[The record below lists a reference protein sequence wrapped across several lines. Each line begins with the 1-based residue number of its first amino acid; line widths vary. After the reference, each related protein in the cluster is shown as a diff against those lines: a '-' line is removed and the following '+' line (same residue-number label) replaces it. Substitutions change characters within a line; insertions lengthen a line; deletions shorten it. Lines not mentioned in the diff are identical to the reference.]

1 MEETRMIDAETLSP
15 DAADILRIVTAANPV
30 LRANLTRR
38 LRVWHEAAEGSV
50 EKSDVTQ
57 WLGWC
62 GLGRWFV
69 VSRAERGMVLN
80 LLERDA
86 K

>member
-1 MEETRMIDAETLSP
+1 MIDTDSLSP

-30 LRANLTRR
+30 LRVNLTRR

-50 EKSDVTQ
+50 ARSDALE